1 MELKHLVPLNS
12 FPEISHNSSGSRK
25 IQSQQVTQNGD
36 LKDRKQ
42 LPTPTDPVLICKA
55 CRQADQKE
63 NNFIFQYEDTTSA
76 HRLLIQT
83 EIRNALFF
91 YLKTKKAFT
100 LLEILNIYYLLQIT
114 PSTVRWAYH
123 FLTGLPPL
131 LQKNIQYKLLKT
143 LKN

>member
-1 MELKHLVPLNS
+1 M
-12 FPEISHNSSGSRK
+12 
-25 IQSQQVTQNGD
+25 
-36 LKDRKQ
+36 
-42 LPTPTDPVLICKA
+42 
-55 CRQADQKE
+55 
-63 NNFIFQYEDTTSA
+63 
-76 HRLLIQT
+76 
-83 EIRNALFF
+83 LFF